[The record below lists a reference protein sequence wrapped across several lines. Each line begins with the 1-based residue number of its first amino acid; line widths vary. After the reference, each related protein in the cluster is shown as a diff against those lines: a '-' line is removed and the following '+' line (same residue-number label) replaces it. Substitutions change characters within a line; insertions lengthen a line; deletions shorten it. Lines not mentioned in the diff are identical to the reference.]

1 MTSYHVPLSVRSGIT
16 SHNKW
21 RMCKDEANTVVKFVS
36 LELPY
41 QVLHK
46 RGGDILFLTHRCCVG
61 FHARFSLRL
70 RKKRKTLSSLLT
82 SDFGEINA
90 REIRGTTSTRVKCS
104 PNFARASRPLFY
116 KHSLLYT
123 KEQIMVTIKEPDTFR
138 CRPAVSFQY
147 SRRNR
152 DSFSLLYMQP
162 LRSYFG

>member
-1 MTSYHVPLSVRSGIT
+1 MTAVSLFRDKNITAMTSYHVPSSVRSAIT

-61 FHARFSLRL
+61 FHSRFSLRL
-70 RKKRKTLSSLLT
+70 RKKRKTFSSLLT

-104 PNFARASRPLFY
+104 PNFALPIPIVVDLPYHFSIAGGIGTRFLCYICSPYDHIL
-116 KHSLLYT
+116 
-123 KEQIMVTIKEPDTFR
+123 
-138 CRPAVSFQY
+138 VS
-147 SRRNR
+147 
-152 DSFSLLYMQP
+152 
-162 LRSYFG
+162 